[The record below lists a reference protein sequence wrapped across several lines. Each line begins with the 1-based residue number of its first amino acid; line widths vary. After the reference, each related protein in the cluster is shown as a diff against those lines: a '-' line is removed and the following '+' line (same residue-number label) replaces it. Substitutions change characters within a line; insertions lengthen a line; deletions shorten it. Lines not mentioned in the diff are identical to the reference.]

1 VLCWTD
7 SSCLRSDNSSGSDLL
22 NPVWRTHDGG
32 QTWDPSSPIPPL
44 PFDPGTPTRLTFID
58 AQTGWLMVVLN
69 PCGTGGCYDDI
80 LYSTGDGGQTWRPV
94 SRTFQ
99 GGLSTCH
106 KSGLAFVSAQTG
118 WVAGDCSMAL
128 VNLLQRTDDGGRTW
142 QTQVLPPPPGEPDLL
157 DWRPH
162 PL

>member
-1 VLCWTD
+1 
-7 SSCLRSDNSSGSDLL
+7 
-22 NPVWRTHDGG
+22 
-32 QTWDPSSPIPPL
+32 
-44 PFDPGTPTRLTFID
+44 
-58 AQTGWLMVVLN
+58 MVVLN

-80 LYSTGDGGQTWRPV
+80 LYSTADGGQTWQPV

-128 VNLLQRTDDGGRTW
+128 VYLFQRTDDGGRTW
-142 QTQVLPPPPGEPDLL
+142 QALTLPPPPGEPNLL
-157 DWRPH
+157 EFSQSAGCKASGPVFPSIKAGALGYVLPMAKRLPRQTLAVLH
-162 PL
+162 HR